1 MVMTCSG
8 NPKADPLLCQQ
19 GDDDAALGDR
29 SLGGALQDKCSH
41 NADFAGAFENK
52 SDGALRNK
60 WCTSK
65 QKTVHL
71 KARNGALRNKK

>member
-19 GDDDAALGDR
+19 HDADATLPIR
-29 SLGGALQDKCSH
+29 WLGGALRNKCSN
-41 NADFAGAFENK
+41 NAGFAGALENK

-60 WCTSK
+60 
-65 QKTVHL
+65 
-71 KARNGALRNKK
+71 